1 MRAQTPL
8 PGTDSTPSGRFLYF
22 CVAPRGT
29 PAVSPLFPNYFA
41 MSTFQNLPGFRDF
54 YPADCA
60 ARNYLFTRWREVAAR
75 CGFVEYEGPVLEPVD
90 LYKRKSGDEIVKQ
103 LFHFTD
109 GGERGVA
116 LRPETTPTLARM
128 AAARQRD
135 FRKPMKWFQIGSC
148 FRYET
153 PQKGRGREFYQFN
166 CDILGEPSGAADADL
181 IAMSID
187 VMRTLGFRQG
197 DFVVRLSDR
206 NVWPDFLEKAGV
218 SAEHLPVFLQ
228 IIDKMERE
236 KPAVSAERLTE
247 LGTSREAVDAFI
259 AGQGADWPP
268 LQALLENLAARG
280 LSGFVKVDLGIV
292 RGLAYY
298 TGPVFEIFDIS
309 QGMRAVAGGGR
320 YDQLCQLIGGSDLAA
335 CGFAMGDMVI
345 GDFVK
350 ETPHAWRQYQEW
362 LVSYGKIEA
371 FVIIADEARRPDAL
385 AMVQGL
391 RNAGIATDYS
401 YLPAKVGKQ
410 AQLAEQLGAR
420 AALTIGS
427 EFPEVR
433 LKDLIAR
440 KEEVIDATAAPEA
453 VSALLTSPA
462 IPPLLA

>member
-1 MRAQTPL
+1 
-8 PGTDSTPSGRFLYF
+8 
-22 CVAPRGT
+22 
-29 PAVSPLFPNYFA
+29 
-41 MSTFQNLPGFRDF
+41 MSSNSLQALPGFREF
-54 YPADCA
+54 YPDTCA
-60 ARNYLFTRWREVAAR
+60 LRNYLFMHWRDVAR
-75 CGFVEYEGPVLEPVD
+75 TYGFLEYEGPVLEPTE
-90 LYKRKSGDEIVKQ
+90 LYRRKSGDEIVKQ
-103 LFHFTD
+103 LFHFSD
-109 GGERGVA
+109 AGGREVA
-116 LRPETTPTLARM
+116 LRPETTPSLARM
-128 AAARQRD
+128 AAAKHKEL
-135 FRKPMKWFQIGSC
+135 RKPIKWFQIGSC
-148 FRYET
+148 FRYERQ
-153 PQKGRGREFYQFN
+153 QKGRGREFYQYN

-187 VMRTLGFRQG
+187 VMRSLGFRQG

-206 NVWPDFLEKAGV
+206 NVWPDFLGKAGV
-218 SAEHLPVFLQ
+218 AAEHLPAFLQ

-236 KPAVSAERLTE
+236 KPEVSAGRLTE

-259 AGQGADWPP
+259 AGRGADWPP

-320 YDQLCQLIGGSDLAA
+320 YDQLCQLIGGSDLPA

-350 ETPHAWRQYQEW
+350 ETPHAWQQYQEW
-362 LVSYGKIEA
+362 LARYGKIEA

-391 RNAGIATDYS
+391 RHAGIATDYS